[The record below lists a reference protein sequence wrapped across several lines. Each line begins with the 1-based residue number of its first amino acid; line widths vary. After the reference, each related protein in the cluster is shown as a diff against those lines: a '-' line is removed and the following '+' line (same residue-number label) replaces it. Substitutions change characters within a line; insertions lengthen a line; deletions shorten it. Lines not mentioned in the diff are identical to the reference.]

1 MTKTCGNIQKQLKFF
16 NKYIAIELRVTMLKK
31 TMVLYKKIY
40 NFVLLWKRPLYYG
53 KNYGNIPKT
62 MEL

>member
-31 TMVLYKKIY
+31 
-40 NFVLLWKRPLYYG
+40 
-53 KNYGNIPKT
+53 NYGT
-62 MEL
+62 L